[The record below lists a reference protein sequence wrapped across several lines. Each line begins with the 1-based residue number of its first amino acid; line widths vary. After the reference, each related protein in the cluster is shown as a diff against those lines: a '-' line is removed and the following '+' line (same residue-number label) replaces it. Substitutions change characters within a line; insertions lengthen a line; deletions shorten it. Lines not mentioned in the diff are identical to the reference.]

1 MRQTETDFRMVEC
14 FDVSHNACTL
24 TAHCQLK
31 QVFKTALQSYLAE
44 LDKVTLADVTQP
56 AASPGSESTVHFT
69 PKR

>member
-1 MRQTETDFRMVEC
+1 MVEC

-31 QVFKTALQSYLAE
+31 KVFKTALQSYLTE
-44 LDKVTLADVTQP
+44 LDKVTLADVTQSI
-56 AASPGSESTVHFT
+56 AKPGAESTVRFM